1 MTKKPK
7 INSRQKGAAGEREL
21 ANVLKGYGI
30 EARRG
35 QQFHGG
41 GDSPDVV
48 ADSIFSDIHIECKRV
63 ESGNLYN
70 WLAQST
76 KDAGKG
82 KTPIVLHRRND
93 KPWVALL
100 TLEDFIQ
107 LLTWR

>member
-7 INSRQKGAAGEREL
+7 INSRAKGAAGEREL
-21 ANVLKGYGI
+21 ANTLKEFGI

-48 ADSIFSDIHIECKRV
+48 ADSIFSDIHIEAKRV
-63 ESGNLYN
+63 EAGNLYK
-70 WLAQST
+70 WLEQST
-76 KDAGKG
+76 KDAKAG
-82 KTPIVLHRRND
+82 KTPVVIHRKSQ
-93 KPWVALL
+93 KPWVVIL